1 MAPTHLHAHWRET
14 VSPLKMNLAEAG
26 VSNGV
31 VRIGDRCRAKIKDV
45 EEELSVSYPTV
56 VARLNEVVQAMGFE
70 VRQED
75 TDLAARRQQILDEL
89 ASGRLTA
96 ADAATRLRS
105 L

>member
-1 MAPTHLHAHWRET
+1 
-14 VSPLKMNLAEAG
+14 
-26 VSNGV
+26 
-31 VRIGDRCRAKIKDV
+31 
-45 EEELSVSYPTV
+45 
-56 VARLNEVVQAMGFE
+56 VQAMGFE

-96 ADAATRLRS
+96 ADAASRLRS